1 MIVAGR
7 ASLYISSRERRVE
20 DIGAR
25 LGLTPTGSWEK
36 DDPIRVRDGQ
46 MRHRKNSHWYFT
58 VANEPGEDGSEG
70 TPWLERLVDILEPRK
85 EVLNQLNAE
94 YRVHIWW
101 TAEFEKGRGWTIV
114 IPPALL
120 ARVGA
125 LGVEV
130 QIEADEIDDEAT

>member
-1 MIVAGR
+1 VIVAGR

-58 VANEPGEDGSEG
+58 VANEPGEDGSWG
-70 TPWLERLVDILEPRK
+70 TPWLERLVEILEPRK
-85 EVLNQLNAE
+85 SVLDQLCTE
-94 YRVHIWW
+94 YSVHIWW
-101 TAEFEKGRGWTIV
+101 TAEFESNQWSIALS
-114 IPPALL
+114 PALL
-120 ARVGA
+120 ARLGA
-125 LGVEV
+125 LG
-130 QIEADEIDDEAT
+130 IELEFQADGIDEAT